1 MHAWHFLKAA
11 YLLPLLVFAPESD
24 ESWLVHIPTTFG
36 VYFIRGSQEVMAS
49 LQRAAVENFE
59 VGAGSDVDMAEA
71 MEFEV
76 VSEQVS

>member
-1 MHAWHFLKAA
+1 
-11 YLLPLLVFAPESD
+11 
-24 ESWLVHIPTTFG
+24 
-36 VYFIRGSQEVMAS
+36 MAS

-76 VSEQVS
+76 VANEP